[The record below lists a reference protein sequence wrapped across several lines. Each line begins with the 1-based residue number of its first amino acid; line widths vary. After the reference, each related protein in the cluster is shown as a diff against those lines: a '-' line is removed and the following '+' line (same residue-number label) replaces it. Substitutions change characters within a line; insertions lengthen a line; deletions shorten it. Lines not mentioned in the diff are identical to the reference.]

1 VRTGEPAPAPVLAK
15 CRPLIG
21 SLTEVLSMMTA
32 QVLRYM
38 LSLIAD
44 SGAAPMHSARSI
56 KSQFLRTLS
65 ITLWSSL
72 SYPGEMSSTSPVI
85 HRSCSFCQDLKP
97 VWPSP
102 GRVAFTDVQKSADSG
117 CAGCAVL
124 SVIVPPYLISNSRV
138 DACLLE
144 YGASDTE
151 LIIKLSYSK
160 WAPSPSLWALRIWTL
175 TRKLLQYCEVWK
187 GSNQLTNTADT
198 CPWSVRTPNFAVRMN
213 ASKSESTTQLQE
225 WVQKCLH
232 GHEQCRQATQA
243 SILPTRVIEILA
255 PQVVRLAVPHNL
267 REPYTC
273 LSHCWGTT
281 QFIQTTMG
289 TIDRFRNSI
298 PWDDLPKTFQD
309 AIDVTNQ
316 LGIKYIWID
325 SLCILQVRVYEPHPV
340 ITH

>member
-1 VRTGEPAPAPVLAK
+1 
-15 CRPLIG
+15 
-21 SLTEVLSMMTA
+21 MMTA

-44 SGAAPMHSARSI
+44 SGAAPMHSACFI
-56 KSQFLRTLS
+56 KSQFLRTLL

-85 HRSCSFCQDLKP
+85 HRSCSFCQDLNP

-102 GRVAFTDVQKSADSG
+102 GRVAFTDVRKSADSG

-124 SVIVPPYLISNSRV
+124 SVIVPSYLISSFLV
-138 DACLLE
+138 DACWLE
-144 YGASDTE
+144 YGASETD
-151 LIIKLSYSK
+151 LIIELSYRK
-160 WAPSPSLWALRIWTL
+160 WTPSHSALRIWTL

-187 GSNQLTNTADT
+187 ESNQLTNTAVT
-198 CPWSVRTPNFAVRMN
+198 CPWSVQTPNFAVQMN
-213 ASKSESTTQLQE
+213 ASKSESTTQLHE
-225 WVQKCLH
+225 WVQKCLY
-232 GHEQCRQATQA
+232 GHDQCRQATQA
-243 SILPTRVIEILA
+243 STLPTRVIEILA

-281 QFIQTTMG
+281 QFIQTTMD
-289 TIDRFRNSI
+289 TIDQFKNSI

-325 SLCILQVRVYEPHPV
+325 SLCILQVRMYKPYPMIIH
-340 ITH
+340 